1 MVSVP
6 IVPRNTRWLSFPVTT
21 STIKCSGTLAFALEL
36 VNWRLPPSRVSRPVD
51 FALTPSSPMN
61 CTTLVP
67 VAGCCA
73 TVGGAVNP
81 TMPNR
86 AIAAVC
92 IERKT
97 IAVSLTCFRQLQRA
111 WITQR
116 LENPPGIR
124 GATIGCSA
132 QKVNACVAE
141 AGESATCP
149 RWSER
154 NTAVIAGTVSGE
166 VSEDVSLCPTLR
178 HSNSALLSDLPS
190 KSTTC
195 GDVTRIG
202 FGTKG
207 AFTHGAKRKCP
218 TVKITALR
226 TPTFGAIKEC
236 RSTITRRTCSAPRG
250 ELDLRE

>member
-61 CTTLVP
+61 CTTFVP

-86 AIAAVC
+86 AIVAVC

-97 IAVSLTCFRQLQRA
+97 IAVSLTCSASFS
-111 WITQR
+111 R
-116 LENPPGIR
+116 LGSR
-124 GATIGCSA
+124 KDLRT
-132 QKVNACVAE
+132 
-141 AGESATCP
+141 
-149 RWSER
+149 RL
-154 NTAVIAGTVSGE
+154 VSGE
-166 VSEDVSLCPTLR
+166 QQSAVRLKKSMLALRRLASLRPVLDGRRETPPLSRVLCQERCQKTCLCVR
-178 HSNSALLSDLPS
+178 HSD
-190 KSTTC
+190 
-195 GDVTRIG
+195 TRIRLY
-202 FGTKG
+202 FRIFLLNQPLAAT
-207 AFTHGAKRKCP
+207 
-218 TVKITALR
+218 
-226 TPTFGAIKEC
+226 
-236 RSTITRRTCSAPRG
+236 
-250 ELDLRE
+250 